1 LLILLFAM
9 KNICLNS
16 WSRAG
21 LAAVAALALN
31 ACAPGQDAPTP
42 TVGTVDVSRYLAV
55 GDSYTAGLS
64 AGGLTLASQQYSYP
78 NLLAQQL
85 RGAQATA
92 GFSQPLLAAGAGT
105 GYFELAGYTAQGF
118 PRTRRVPGPAVRRQV
133 FNPTACGGADTI
145 RLFTRTDAPG
155 TLPQNLGVPGLRLTQ
170 VQVANLG
177 NEINATPT
185 GAFNPYF
192 ERILPAG
199 NNSTYLQ
206 AVTGAAAS
214 ATFFTYFLGL
224 DDLMPYVRSGGQ
236 CGTAP
241 GTSLTNQLRTNAQ
254 AVLGVLTAGG
264 RPGIIASLPELNT
277 LPLLRLGRGIALQKR
292 LQDSYGDNALLYIE
306 DPFGSGVG
314 QPITNDDYVL
324 ATTLPRI
331 GQLTPVV
338 VGGATLMLPYG
349 RDVRNP
355 LRDADLMDYDEM
367 NRVNGVL
374 SSHNNELNRLARD
387 IYKMPSLNSSSLPY
401 LLDTSGVM
409 PDYAG
414 DAISVG
420 GVQYSAEPVRGNFF
434 SLDYYTLTPRG
445 NALLAN
451 AFIAALNRAYKAKI
465 SAIDPNTLPS
475 VAQ

>member
-1 LLILLFAM
+1 M
-9 KNICLNS
+9 KNFCLNT
-16 WSRAG
+16 WSRTG

-42 TVGTVDVSRYLAV
+42 TVGTINVSRYLAV

-85 RGAQATA
+85 QGAQPGAT
-92 GFSQPLLAAGAGT
+92 FSQPLLAAGAGT
-105 GYFELAGYTAQGF
+105 GYFDLAGFSTLGF

-133 FNPTACGGADTI
+133 INPAACGGADTV
-145 RLFTRTDAPG
+145 RLFTRTDAPNN
-155 TLPQNLGVPGLRLTQ
+155 LPQNLGVPGLRLAQ
-170 VQVANLG
+170 LNVANLG
-177 NEINATPT
+177 NETSATPT

-192 ERILPAG
+192 ERILPA
-199 NNSTYLQ
+199 NDSRTYLRV
-206 AVTGAAAS
+206 VTDAAAS

-241 GTSLTNQLRTNAQ
+241 NSTLTNQLRTNAKT
-254 AVLGVLTAGG
+254 LLDVLTAGG
-264 RPGIIASLPELNT
+264 RPGIIASLPDLNT
-277 LPLLRLGRGIALQKR
+277 LPLLRTGRGFSLQKR
-292 LQDSYGDNALLYIE
+292 LQDSYHDNALLYIE

-338 VGGATLMLPYG
+338 VGGSTLMLPYG
-349 RDVRNP
+349 RDERNP
-355 LRDADLMDYDEM
+355 LRDADVMDYDEM
-367 NRVNGVL
+367 NRVSGVL
-374 SSHNNELNRLARD
+374 SSYNNELNRLARD
-387 IYKMPSLNSSSLPY
+387 VYKMPSLNTSPLPY

-409 PDYAG
+409 PGYVG
-414 DAISVG
+414 ESISVG

-434 SLDYYTLTPRG
+434 SLDYYSLTPRG

-451 AFIAALNRAYKAKI
+451 AFISALNRAYNAKI
-465 SAIDPNTLPS
+465 PAIDTNSLPS

>member
-1 LLILLFAM
+1 M
-9 KNICLNS
+9 KNFCLNS

-21 LAAVAALALN
+21 LAAATALVLN
-31 ACAPGQDAPTP
+31 ACAPGQDAPSP
-42 TVGTVDVSRYLAV
+42 TVASLNVSRYLAV

-85 RGAQATA
+85 RGAQPNAT
-92 GFSQPLLAAGAGT
+92 FSQPLLAAGAGT
-105 GYFELAGYTAQGF
+105 GYFDLAGYTAQGF
-118 PRTRRVPGPAVRRQV
+118 PRTRRVPGPAVRRLV
-133 FNPTACGGADTI
+133 INPAACGGADTV
-145 RLFTRTDAPG
+145 RLLTRTDAPG
-155 TLPQNLGVPGLRLTQ
+155 TLPQNLGVAGLRLTQ
-170 VQVANLG
+170 AQVTNLG
-177 NEINATPT
+177 NESNATPT

-192 ERILPAG
+192 ERILPAA
-199 NNSTYLQ
+199 NPRSYLQ
-206 AVTGAAAS
+206 VVTEAAAS

-241 GTSLTNQLRTNAQ
+241 GTSLSNQLRTNAQ

-277 LPLLRLGRGIALQKR
+277 LPLLRLGRGFTLQKR

-314 QPITNDDYVL
+314 QAITNDDYVL

-331 GQLTPVV
+331 GQFTSVV
-338 VGGATLMLPYG
+338 VGGTTLMLPYG

-355 LRDADLMDYDEM
+355 LRDADVMDYDEM
-367 NRVNGVL
+367 NRVTGAV
-374 SSHNNELNRLARD
+374 SSYNNELNRLARD
-387 IYKMPSLNSSSLPY
+387 VYKMPALNTSALPY

-409 PDYAG
+409 PGYASE
-414 DAISVG
+414 ALSVS

-451 AFIAALNRAYKAKI
+451 AFIAALNQAYKTKI
-465 SAIDPNTLPS
+465 PAIDANALPS

>member
-1 LLILLFAM
+1 MMNF
-9 KNICLNS
+9 CLNS
-16 WSRAG
+16 WNRAG
-21 LAAVAALALN
+21 LAAVAALVLN

-42 TVGTVDVSRYLAV
+42 TVGAVDVSRYLAV

-85 RGAQATA
+85 RGAQANAT
-92 GFSQPLLAAGAGT
+92 FSQPLLAAGTGS
-105 GYFELAGYTAQGF
+105 GYFDLVDFTALGF
-118 PRTRRVPGPAVRRQV
+118 PRTRRVPGPAVRRIV
-133 FNPTACGGADTI
+133 ANPAACGGPDTV
-145 RLFTRTDAPG
+145 RLLARTDAPG

-177 NEINATPT
+177 NETSATPT
-185 GAFNPYF
+185 GSFNPYF
-192 ERILPAG
+192 ERILPAAD
-199 NNSTYLQ
+199 SRTYLR
-206 AVTGAAAS
+206 AVSDAAAS

-241 GTSLTNQLRTNAQ
+241 NSALTNQLRNNAK
-254 AVLGVLTAGG
+254 AVLDVLAAG
-264 RPGIIASLPELNT
+264 RPGIIASLPDLNT
-277 LPLLRLGRGIALQKR
+277 LPLLRLGRGFSLQKR

-324 ATTLPRI
+324 ATTLPRL
-331 GQLTPVV
+331 GQPTPVV
-338 VGGATLMLPYG
+338 VGGSTLMLPYG

-355 LRDADLMDYDEM
+355 LRDADVMDYDEM
-367 NRVNGVL
+367 SRVSGVL
-374 SSHNNELNRLARD
+374 SSYNNELNRLARD
-387 IYKMPSLNSSSLPY
+387 VYKMPVLNTSPLPY

-409 PDYAG
+409 PDYVG

-420 GVQYSAEPVRGNFF
+420 GVLYSAEPVRGNFF
-434 SLDYYTLTPRG
+434 SLDYYTPTPRG
-445 NALLAN
+445 NALIAN
-451 AFIAALNRAYKAKI
+451 AFIAALNKAYKSKI
-465 SAIDPNTLPS
+465 PAIDANNLPS
-475 VAQ
+475 VAR